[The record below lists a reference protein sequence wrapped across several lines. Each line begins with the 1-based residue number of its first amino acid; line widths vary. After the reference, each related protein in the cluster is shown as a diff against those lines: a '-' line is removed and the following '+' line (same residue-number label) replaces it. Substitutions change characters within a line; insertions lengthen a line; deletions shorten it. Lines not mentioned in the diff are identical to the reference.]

1 MEKPTYTVTGQIT
14 LLKRRGML
22 FRDEA
27 WARKRLQS
35 VSYYRLRDYWQDC
48 QVESSDKFEPDTYFE
63 DIMFRYEFDRKL
75 RFILFS
81 GIEQIEI
88 AIRTK
93 VINLLS
99 ASYGELW
106 YLNRTLFET
115 STTMKDGIIQT
126 AHLHT
131 ISKLQEEFNRA
142 LEVFTRERVQPAE
155 AWKLM
160 EIASFGTLVKL
171 YKCLHRNLR
180 ERGLIAKELG
190 VNSPRV
196 FFGWLESIAL
206 IRNMIA
212 HHSRLWNRVM
222 EKSPRMQLKNPCG
235 AWFTR
240 PLHYNQISKPFSTIS
255 CIVYLCNHLTQSDE
269 LKHQILSL
277 IKEYPAVPI
286 YKYGFFNHWE
296 REPIWREG
304 K

>member
-1 MEKPTYTVTGQIT
+1 MNQPTYTVRDQIAQLKCQG
-14 LLKRRGML
+14 LLFK
-22 FRDEA
+22 DEI
-27 WARKRLQS
+27 WAYNRLGSISCYRLQG
-35 VSYYRLRDYWQDC
+35 YWQDERD
-48 QVESSDKFEPDTYFE
+48 ESSHLFDSGIYFE
-63 DIMFRYEFDRKL
+63 DIMSRYEFDRKL

-106 YLNRTLFET
+106 YLDRTLFET
-115 STTMKDGIIQT
+115 ATTMKNGIVQT

-131 ISKLQEEFNRA
+131 INKLQEEFNRA
-142 LEVFTRERVQPAE
+142 LEVFTREHQIQPAE

-180 ERGLIAKELG
+180 ERGLIAKEMG

-206 IRNMIA
+206 MRNMIA

-277 IKEYPAVPI
+277 IKSYPNVPI

-296 REPIWREG
+296 LEPIWRA
-304 K
+304 